1 MSFYL
6 LRGADGAEGGLGQL
20 ASDSI
25 PRPVYEQCNPID
37 SVCVARNAA
46 KGDAFEAARLAADNV
61 QHLQWCLTQSGYPPS
76 ECYATYGPGGTI
88 AAHANA
94 GQPVQGFVQQ
104 PVLSSPQVL
113 AQYAP
118 AYAPIPGST
127 IDTPGGSV
135 FVPTSDKTT
144 VVSKALVPAS
154 VATTPSAAQQS
165 ALPAPDQTVG
175 SPSTGGFDLSK
186 IPWWAWAGVAA
197 AAFFA
202 FGGSERGR

>member
-25 PRPVYEQCNPID
+25 PRPVYEQCSPID
-37 SVCVARNAA
+37 SACVARNAA
-46 KGDAFEAARLAADNV
+46 KGDAFEAARLAADNA
-61 QHLQWCLTQSGYPPS
+61 QHLQWCLTSSGYAPS
-76 ECYATYGPGGTI
+76 ECYATYGPGGTV

-94 GQPVQGFVQQ
+94 GQPVQGFVPQ

-118 AYAPIPGST
+118 AYAPTPGST
-127 IDTPGGSV
+127 INTPGGSV
-135 FVPTSDKTT
+135 FVPTVDKA
-144 VVSKALVPAS
+144 VVSKAVLPAS
-154 VATTPSAAQQS
+154 AATTPTPAQQS
-165 ALPAPDQTVG
+165 ALPPTNQTMG
-175 SPSTGGFDLSK
+175 TPSTGGFDLST
-186 IPWWAWAGVAA
+186 IPWWAWAGAAA

-202 FGGSERGR
+202 FGGSGRGR